1 MLIWVGTSRWLV
13 RGRARPHV
21 PTLPVERPP
30 LGVLRFRPL
39 ATLWTWPRASEPPR
53 WVPMAADAAAADDNS
68 SPPAET
74 EIAAWIAATLDGDDR
89 AFAQLVRN
97 FKERVLRLVARF
109 ARNSHDLDEIAQ
121 DVFVDAHRNLAKFR
135 GDAPFEHW
143 LCRIATRR
151 CQDYLRRIY
160 RRRWWSSLDEMRDSG
175 FEPAGD
181 VAAPVDP
188 RVELLRLA
196 LRQLHP
202 DQQTILN
209 LLELQECSVREAAQ
223 FTGWS
228 ESNVKVRA
236 HRARH
241 ALRAA
246 MDKLARR
253 GI

>member
-1 MLIWVGTSRWLV
+1 
-13 RGRARPHV
+13 
-21 PTLPVERPP
+21 
-30 LGVLRFRPL
+30 
-39 ATLWTWPRASEPPR
+39 
-53 WVPMAADAAAADDNS
+53 MAAETAAADDA
-68 SPPAET
+68 P
-74 EIAAWIAATLDGDDR
+74 EIAPTESEITAWIAATIDGDDR
-89 AFAQLVRN
+89 AFARLVHQ
-97 FKERVLRLVARF
+97 FKERILRLVARF
-109 ARNSHDLDEIAQ
+109 ARNRHDLDEIAQ

-160 RRRWWSSLDEMRDSG
+160 RRRWWSSLDELRESG
-175 FEPAGD
+175 FEPTGDAGVPTAD
-181 VAAPVDP
+181 S

-202 DQQTILN
+202 DHQTILN
-209 LLELQECSVREAAQ
+209 LLELQQCSVREAAQ
-223 FTGWS
+223 LTGWS

-246 MDKLARR
+246 MDRLAKR
-253 GI
+253 GA

>member
-1 MLIWVGTSRWLV
+1 
-13 RGRARPHV
+13 
-21 PTLPVERPP
+21 
-30 LGVLRFRPL
+30 
-39 ATLWTWPRASEPPR
+39 
-53 WVPMAADAAAADDNS
+53 MAADDADASADTPAAEVS
-68 SPPAET
+68 AE
-74 EIAAWIAATLDGDDR
+74 IDIPSWIAATLDGDDR
-89 AFAQLVRN
+89 AFAHLVRH
-97 FKERVLRLVARF
+97 FKERILRLVARF

-160 RRRWWSSLDEMRDSG
+160 RRRWWSSLDELRDSG
-175 FEPAGD
+175 FEPASDAGSG
-181 VAAPVDP
+181 ASADP

-202 DQQTILN
+202 DHQTILN

-246 MDKLARR
+246 MDKLAKR
-253 GI
+253 GA

>member
-1 MLIWVGTSRWLV
+1 
-13 RGRARPHV
+13 
-21 PTLPVERPP
+21 
-30 LGVLRFRPL
+30 
-39 ATLWTWPRASEPPR
+39 
-53 WVPMAADAAAADDNS
+53 MAADAAAADDA
-68 SPPAET
+68 SPAADT
-74 EIAAWIAATLDGDDR
+74 SAADIAAWIAATLDGDDR
-89 AFAQLVRN
+89 AFAQLVRH
-97 FKERVLRLVARF
+97 FKERILRLVARF
-109 ARNSHDLDEIAQ
+109 ARNRHDLDEVAQ

-151 CQDYLRRIY
+151 CQDYLRRLY
-160 RRRWWSSLDEMRDSG
+160 RRRWCSSLDELRDSG

-181 VAAPVDP
+181 AAGAGATVDP

-202 DQQTILN
+202 DHQTILN
-209 LLELQECSVREAAQ
+209 LLELQDCSVREAAQ

-228 ESNVKVRA
+228 EANVKVRA

-246 MDKLARR
+246 MDKLAKR
-253 GI
+253 GA

>member
-1 MLIWVGTSRWLV
+1 
-13 RGRARPHV
+13 
-21 PTLPVERPP
+21 
-30 LGVLRFRPL
+30 
-39 ATLWTWPRASEPPR
+39 
-53 WVPMAADAAAADDNS
+53 MAADAAAADDA
-68 SPPAET
+68 PALPT
-74 EIAAWIAATLDGDDR
+74 EPDIVAWIAATLDGDDR
-89 AFAQLVRN
+89 AFAQLVRH
-97 FKERVLRLVARF
+97 FKERILRLVARF
-109 ARNSHDLDEIAQ
+109 ARNGHDLDEVAQ

-151 CQDYLRRIY
+151 CQDYLRRLY
-160 RRRWWSSLDEMRDSG
+160 RRRWWSSLDELRDSG

-181 VAAPVDP
+181 AAPSADP

-196 LRQLHP
+196 LRQLPP
-202 DQQTILN
+202 DHQTILN

-253 GI
+253 GA

>member
-1 MLIWVGTSRWLV
+1 
-13 RGRARPHV
+13 
-21 PTLPVERPP
+21 
-30 LGVLRFRPL
+30 
-39 ATLWTWPRASEPPR
+39 
-53 WVPMAADAAAADDNS
+53 MAADASVADDA
-68 SPPAET
+68 PAPSAESD
-74 EIAAWIAATLDGDDR
+74 IAAWITATLDGDER
-89 AFAQLVRN
+89 AFAQLVRH
-97 FKERVLRLVARF
+97 FKERILRLVARF

-121 DVFVDAHRNLAKFR
+121 DVFVDAHRNLGKFR

-160 RRRWWSSLDEMRDSG
+160 RRRWWSSLDEMRDTG
-175 FEPAGD
+175 FEPSGDAAG
-181 VAAPVDP
+181 ATAVDP

-202 DQQTILN
+202 DHQTILN

-223 FTGWS
+223 FTGWT

-246 MDKLARR
+246 MDKLAKR
-253 GI
+253 GS

>member
-1 MLIWVGTSRWLV
+1 
-13 RGRARPHV
+13 
-21 PTLPVERPP
+21 
-30 LGVLRFRPL
+30 
-39 ATLWTWPRASEPPR
+39 
-53 WVPMAADAAAADDNS
+53 MAMAVDADAADET
-68 SPPAET
+68 PALPT
-74 EIAAWIAATLDGDDR
+74 ESDIATWISATLDGDDR
-89 AFAQLVRN
+89 AFTQLVRH
-97 FKERVLRLVARF
+97 FKERILRLASRF
-109 ARNSHDLDEIAQ
+109 ARNAHDLDEIAQ

-175 FEPAGD
+175 FEPTGDGAGNSATD
-181 VAAPVDP
+181 S

-202 DQQTILN
+202 DHQTILN

-246 MDKLARR
+246 MEKLAKR
-253 GI
+253 GV